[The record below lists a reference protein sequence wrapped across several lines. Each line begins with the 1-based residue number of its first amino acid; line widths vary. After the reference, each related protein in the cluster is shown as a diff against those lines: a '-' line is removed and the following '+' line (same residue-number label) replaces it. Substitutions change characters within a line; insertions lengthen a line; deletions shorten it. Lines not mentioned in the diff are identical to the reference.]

1 MIMNRNLEKVDDTT
15 DEKAKLFS
23 NLVTQKKRQEN
34 NNKLIGFLK
43 TFNQI
48 SISLDLSAPTS
59 TFIKELIELIEF
71 IGHSNVSFFTSLNIQ
86 IDLILMVSE
95 FKKDVIVFDEVH
107 ILTNRNNEVFEKY
120 LNEVIESIKQK

>member
-1 MIMNRNLEKVDDTT
+1 MNRNLEKVDDTT